1 MRYYT
6 NSSIATTLN
15 AAITNSSSTIQV
27 ADMTGLPTN
36 YPYTLI
42 LDIGTASEEI
52 IEVTGGSGSNLQ
64 VLRGVDNSVA
74 LPHAPNATVTHGVSA
89 RDYADSR
96 THEAASLGVHG
107 ISAASQVV
115 GTTDTQTLTN
125 KTLTSPTLNT
135 PSFSGD
141 TTFPGGQVSGKVA
154 SATTADKAA
163 NIWSGYVTL
172 NVITD
177 GGDIFG
183 AGYAEANFTFPAGR
197 FNDTPIITASYFSSL
212 RAGAGA
218 TLHITASTPTSCTIR
233 LDCDPRNPGMIGHAV
248 SIHVQAIQAG

>member
-6 NSSIATTLN
+6 NSAIATTLN
-15 AAITNSSSTIQV
+15 AGITNSSSTIQV

-42 LDIGTASEEI
+42 LDLDTASEEL

-96 THEAASLGVHG
+96 NHEAASLGVHG
-107 ISAASQVV
+107 INAASQVV
-115 GTTDTQTLTN
+115 GTIDTQTLTN
-125 KTLTSPTLNT
+125 KTLTSPTINT

-141 TTFPGGQVSGKVA
+141 TVFPGAQVSGFLTPWAGFSTVTVNQADGAGNPYVVATVTFPANRFTSTPVITGSVA
-154 SATTADKAA
+154 SAQ
-163 NIWSGYVTL
+163 L
-172 NVITD
+172 
-177 GGDIFG
+177 G
-183 AGYAEANFTFPAGR
+183 ALGATIQIYNDSNTGFTYRANFTVNKVDSQTLYQKSVR
-197 FNDTPIITASYFSSL
+197 FNFIAL
-212 RAGAGA
+212 AAG
-218 TLHITASTPTSCTIR
+218 
-233 LDCDPRNPGMIGHAV
+233 
-248 SIHVQAIQAG
+248 